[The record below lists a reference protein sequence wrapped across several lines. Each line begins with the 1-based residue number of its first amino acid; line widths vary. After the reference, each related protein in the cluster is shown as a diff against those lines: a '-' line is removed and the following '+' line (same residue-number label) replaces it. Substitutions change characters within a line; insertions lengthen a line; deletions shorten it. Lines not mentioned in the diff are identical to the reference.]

1 MMLSHPVL
9 ATHQLT
15 IGYRTSRETT
25 PIAHDLTL
33 TLHPG
38 ELVCLL
44 GPNGAGKSTLLRT
57 LTGLQAP
64 LAGRVTLGQ
73 QELHHLTPRERAR
86 QIGVVFT
93 ESIAAGLMTVYDLVA
108 LGRHP
113 YTNWLGHLRPVDH
126 AAIQQALNAVGAD
139 ALTDR
144 LVSQLS
150 DGQRQK
156 VLIARALAQ
165 DPALLVLDEPTAFLD
180 LPHRV
185 EALRLLRQL
194 AHDQQRAVLLS
205 IHDLELALRHADRV
219 WLMAADGQVVTGAPE
234 DLVLNGSLAQVF
246 AHHNLEF
253 DPHSGAFQTI
263 RTGETLVAVDGRGL
277 SATWTRRALERAG
290 YTIAVNGH
298 AAQAVAQVSVS
309 EGVNGRR
316 WQATI
321 GPYTHSYVSVHA
333 LIADLR
339 PRLALPSRTTPPAP
353 AASAR
358 TGRDLARAEGNQA
371 GYAERIV

>member
-1 MMLSHPVL
+1 MSSHPVL
-9 ATHQLT
+9 ATHALT
-15 IGYRTSRETT
+15 IGYRTPRETT
-25 PIAHDLTL
+25 IIAHDLTL
-33 TLHPG
+33 ALQPG

-57 LTGLQAP
+57 LTGLQPP
-64 LAGRVTLGQ
+64 LAGRVTLDQ
-73 QELHHLTPRERAR
+73 YDLHHLTPRERAR

-93 ESIAAGLMTVYDLVA
+93 ERIAAGLMTVYDLVA

-113 YTNWLGHLRPVDH
+113 YTNWLGHLRPIDH
-126 AAIQQALNAVGAD
+126 AAIQQALIAVGAD

-185 EALRLLRQL
+185 ETLRLLRQL
-194 AHDQQRAVLLS
+194 AYDQQRAVLLS
-205 IHDLELALRHADRV
+205 IHDLDLALRHADRV

-234 DLVLNGSLAQVF
+234 DLVLNGALARAF

-253 DPHSGAFQTI
+253 DPYSGAFQTL
-263 RTGETLVAVDGRGL
+263 RPGTTLVAVEGQGL

-290 YTIAVNGH
+290 YTVAVNGQ
-298 AAQAVAQVSVS
+298 AARAAARISVS
-309 EGVNGRR
+309 DGVNERR
-316 WQATI
+316 WQATV
-321 GPYTHSYVSVHA
+321 GTDTHSYATVHA

-339 PRLALPSRTTPPAP
+339 PRLALPSWTPPP
-353 AASAR
+353 ASPASAR
-358 TGRDLARAEGNQA
+358 TGHDLARTEGNQA